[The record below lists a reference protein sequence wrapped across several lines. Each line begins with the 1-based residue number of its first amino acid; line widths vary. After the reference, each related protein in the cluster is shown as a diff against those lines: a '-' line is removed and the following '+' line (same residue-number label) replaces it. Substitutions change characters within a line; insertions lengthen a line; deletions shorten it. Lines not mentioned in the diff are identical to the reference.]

1 MKYFVIVIIMLGLGA
16 SWYWWR
22 ASTSA
27 VGEEPIVNSAET
39 VEAQATSTTEA
50 GEKNIYRNEKWG
62 IAFEYPVG
70 WEVIV
75 NEINSNS
82 SLFNV
87 VLQTNDVE
95 VLPRPIYILF
105 STNEWG
111 ENLVQ
116 RYYNQESG
124 SRQILG
130 GIDAYTFPSSD
141 MGILTKVHLL
151 PISDTYWINIVGK
164 TGYETELNQVL
175 ESLTVTPVE
184 VEVKD

>member
-1 MKYFVIVIIMLGLGA
+1 MLGLGG
-16 SWYWWR
+16 SWYWWH

-70 WEVIV
+70 WEVRV

-87 VLQTNDVE
+87 VLQTNDAE
-95 VLPRPIYILF
+95 ALPRPIYILF

-164 TGYETELNQVL
+164 AGYETELNQVL
-175 ESLTVTPVE
+175 ESLTITPVE
-184 VEVKD
+184 IEVKD